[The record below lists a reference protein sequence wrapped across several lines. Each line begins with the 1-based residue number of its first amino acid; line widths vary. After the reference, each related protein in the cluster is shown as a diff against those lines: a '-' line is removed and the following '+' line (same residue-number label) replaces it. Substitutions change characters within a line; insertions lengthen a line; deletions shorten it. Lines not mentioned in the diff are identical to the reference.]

1 MITMRSHAVLR
12 YMVVSALLMA
22 ALPARAAEGDHDHP
36 GTVQG
41 EHGHCLVCAVLH
53 GEAEDEP
60 VRAKRT
66 HEGKEYGFCSAKCA
80 QEFAADPEAFLPPV
94 FPRQAP
100 GFVLTTL
107 AGQPVSLDSL
117 RGRVTLLDFWATWCA
132 PCRKSMPELQA
143 LHERY
148 ASKGLTVLG
157 VSIDEKADAKVRKY
171 VAAQKYTYPIAI
183 DAATSPAWQRYRVKS
198 VPAAFLL
205 DVEGRIVAQWT
216 GRSPVA
222 SEVEAQVKTLLGRSD

>member
-1 MITMRSHAVLR
+1 MVTRLGRTILWC
-12 YMVVSALLMA
+12 MVVSGLALG
-22 ALPARAAEGDHDHP
+22 ALPARAGEDAHAHAAP
-36 GTVQG
+36 AQA
-41 EHGHCLVCAVLH
+41 EHGRCLVCAVLH

-60 VRAKRT
+60 VRAKHT

-100 GFVLTTL
+100 GFALTTL

-117 RGRVTLLDFWATWCA
+117 RGGVTLLDFWATWCA

-148 ASKGLTVLG
+148 ADKGFRVLG

-183 DAATSPAWQRYRVKS
+183 DAAKPPAWQRYRVKS

-205 DVEGRIVAQWT
+205 DGEGRIVAQWT

-222 SEVEAQVKTLLGRSD
+222 SEVEAQVKGLLGLE

>member
-1 MITMRSHAVLR
+1 MTTTHVHSILRLMLVAVL
-12 YMVVSALLMA
+12 VLA
-22 ALPARAAEGDHDHP
+22 AVPSRAAEGTHVHAS
-36 GTVQG
+36 TEEA
-41 EHGHCLVCAVLH
+41 EHGPCLVCAVLH

-60 VRAKRT
+60 VRAKRM

-100 GFVLTTL
+100 GFALTTL

-117 RGRVTLLDFWATWCA
+117 RGGVTLLDFWATWCA
-132 PCRKSMPELQA
+132 PCRKSMPELQT

-148 ASKGLTVLG
+148 ASKGFRVLG

-183 DAATSPAWQRYRVKS
+183 DAAKAPAWQRYRVKS

-205 DVEGRIVAQWT
+205 DAEGRIVAQWT

-222 SEVEAQVKTLLGRSD
+222 SEVEAQVKTLLGLD